1 MNPCPTGHVS
11 LVVMGDELGARL
23 TVKDRMTQADPE
35 YEWRI
40 P

>member
-11 LVVMGDELGARL
+11 LVVMVDELAARL
-23 TVKDRMTQADPE
+23 TVQHRMTQAASE
-35 YEWRI
+35 CERRI